1 MNTRSLQRQVLSLR
15 LGQEDVL
22 VHIQVQKRKSL
33 RLSLNPKAEIEL
45 RIPYG
50 TPKAQVLAFVQ
61 QHSVWLQE
69 KRLSLQTQQQ
79 QPFTQVLFKGRM
91 LRVEES
97 AFDEVLFSEQVLWLP
112 KGLDRLLAQKLIE
125 QRLKIM
131 ALHDYEQMISRWW
144 PKFAAYA
151 KARPILRVKKMR
163 SRWGSLSLRGTI
175 NLNLNLMQLPEA
187 LLELVVVHEL
197 CHLKHFDHGAGF
209 KAMMQEC
216 LPDWLEREAQLK
228 ALAPKLLPS

>member
-1 MNTRSLQRQVLSLR
+1 MNTRSLQRQVLTLR

-22 VHIQVQKRKSL
+22 VHLQVQKRKSL
-33 RLSLNPKAEIEL
+33 RLSLNLKAEIEL

-50 TPKAQVLAFVQ
+50 TPKVQVLAFVQ
-61 QHSVWLQE
+61 QHSAWLQE
-69 KRLSLQTQQQ
+69 KRVSLQAQQQ
-79 QPFTQVLFKGRM
+79 RPLTEILFKGRT
-91 LRVEES
+91 LNVEES
-97 AFDEVLFSEQVLWLP
+97 AFNEVLFSQQILWIP
-112 KGLDRLLAQKLIE
+112 QGLGALSAKKLIE
-125 QRLKIM
+125 QQLKQM

-144 PKFAAYA
+144 PKFASYA
-151 KARPILRVKKMR
+151 KMRPILRVKKMR

-175 NLNLNLMQLPEA
+175 NLNLNLIQLPET

-228 ALAPKLLPS
+228 ALAPKLLPH

>member
-61 QHSVWLQE
+61 QHSAWLQE
-69 KRLSLQTQQQ
+69 KRVSLQAQQQ
-79 QPFTQVLFKGRM
+79 QPLTEILFKGRR
-91 LRVEES
+91 LKVEES
-97 AFDEVLFSEQVLWLP
+97 AFNEVLFSQQILWIP
-112 KGLDRLLAQKLIE
+112 QGLDAFSAKKLIE
-125 QRLKIM
+125 QQLKQM
-131 ALHDYEQMISRWW
+131 ALYDYERMISRWW
-144 PKFAAYA
+144 PRFAPYA

-209 KAMMQEC
+209 KALMQEC

-228 ALAPKLLPS
+228 ALAPNLLPH